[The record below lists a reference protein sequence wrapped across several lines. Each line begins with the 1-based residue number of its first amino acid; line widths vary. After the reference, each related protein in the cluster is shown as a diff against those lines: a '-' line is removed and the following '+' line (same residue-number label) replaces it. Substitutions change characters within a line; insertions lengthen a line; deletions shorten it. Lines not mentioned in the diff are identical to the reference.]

1 MMADCIHHNSQSLA
15 FFIIQFSPMGYFC
28 LLSDHIIFA
37 VTFAAGLYVNC
48 SSDRKR
54 PVINMFFYYEVDF
67 MLDTYICITN
77 LTVFIFY
84 KT

>member
-54 PVINMFFYYEVDF
+54 PVINMFFTMKLILCSTPTF
-67 MLDTYICITN
+67 AL
-77 LTVFIFY
+77 LT
-84 KT
+84 